1 MQILLLCVI
10 IHTILRSVNMGNKKC
25 AIENCQNS
33 TYGYYPL
40 CNDHLAMIKTGEV
53 IKDKNSKWR
62 LKNNTWDNY
71 NKEGQNAIENNEKK
85 CLLCGE
91 VTKNGYNYCKDC
103 YYNIQDR
110 MEELDK
116 NQNPI
121 KLKDYYYNAK
131 DYAMRIYNED
141 KIYYQELTM
150 IAITNLLCQLYNDDS
165 LTDRLHKDIEKIE
178 ENLKSKNT
186 KLSSKIKEVEKIDEI
201 KANSDK
207 DKAKIKKTQDGHFV
221 ESEFEIKVDDILFT
235 NSIAHAYSVK
245 VDEIFERTVIC
256 DWYIPV
262 LPGKGIY
269 IELWGVKGDEKYNKN
284 KREKIELYKKN
295 KLKLIEIEY
304 DELKDNTQRLKSSL
318 VSNIHKLEKEI
329 KDN

>member
-1 MQILLLCVI
+1 M
-10 IHTILRSVNMGNKKC
+10 SNKKC
-25 AIENCQNS
+25 AIKNCNENAF
-33 TYGYYPL
+33 GFYPL
-40 CNDHLAMIKTGEV
+40 CKKHLEMTKTGEV
-53 IKDKNSKWR
+53 
-62 LKNNTWDNY
+62 LKNEDGKWIEQSKSDITDLFYNINIEKNETKSTNT
-71 NKEGQNAIENNEKK
+71 K

-91 VTKNGYNYCKDC
+91 TTTKGYLYCRDC

-116 NQNPI
+116 NQNPT

-141 KIYYQELTM
+141 KVYYQELTM
-150 IAITNLLCQLYNDDS
+150 IAITNLLNQLYNDDS
-165 LTDRLHKDIEKIE
+165 LNERLHKDIDKIE
-178 ENLKSKNT
+178 ENLKNKNT
-186 KLSSKIKEVEKIDEI
+186 KLNNSIKETSKIDEI
-201 KANSDK
+201 KINNDK

-235 NSIAHAYSVK
+235 NNIVHSYSVK

-262 LPGKGIY
+262 LPNEGIY
-269 IELWGVKGDEKYNKN
+269 IELWGIKGDEKYNKN
-284 KREKIELYKKN
+284 KNEKIELYKKHN
-295 KLKLIEIEY
+295 LKLIEIEY

-318 VSNIHKLEKEI
+318 VSKIHIMSSEI
-329 KDN
+329 KSK

>member
-1 MQILLLCVI
+1 MA
-10 IHTILRSVNMGNKKC
+10 TKKC
-25 AIENCQNS
+25 IVENCNENV
-33 TYGYYPL
+33 YGYYSH
-40 CNDHLAMIKTGEV
+40 CKNHLEMIKNGLLVKNENGKWV
-53 IKDKNSKWR
+53 EKQPIDIKKN
-62 LKNNTWDNY
+62 LKESLDELLPNL
-71 NKEGQNAIENNEKK
+71 NET

-91 VTKNGYNYCKDC
+91 PTKKGYNYCKDC

-116 NQNPI
+116 NQNPQ

-150 IAITNLLCQLYNDDS
+150 IAITNLLNQLHNDDS
-165 LTDRLHKDIEKIE
+165 LIERLHKDIEKIE
-178 ENLKSKNT
+178 ENLKNKNNRLNT
-186 KLSSKIKEVEKIDEI
+186 TIKEVEKIDEI
-201 KANSDK
+201 KINNDK

-221 ESEFEIKVDDILFT
+221 ESELEIKVDDILFT
-235 NSIAHAYSVK
+235 NNIVHAYSIK

-262 LPGKGIY
+262 LPNKGIY
-269 IELWGVKGDEKYNKN
+269 IELWGIKGDEKYNKN
-284 KREKIELYKKN
+284 KKEKVELYSKHN
-295 KLKLIEIEY
+295 LKLIEIEY

-318 VSNIHKLEKEI
+318 ISKIKIMRKEI
-329 KDN
+329 LSQIE